1 MKTFRPLAIA
11 LTLSLVAQAAAAV
24 GMESRSQSIKSHA
37 PPGITDEF
45 YACVDRADS
54 DANAA
59 ANCLTEERTRQDGRL
74 NAKYKALLGKLSP
87 KAKDELI
94 NAERAWLKFQEKNG
108 ELESS
113 VYGSEAVAN
122 LQVTQN
128 EIFRICERAN
138 ALDDYLFMANLQ

>member
-11 LTLSLVAQAAAAV
+11 LTLSLVAQAAAAM

-74 NAKYKALLGKLSP
+74 NAKY
-87 KAKDELI
+87 
-94 NAERAWLKFQEKNG
+94 
-108 ELESS
+108 
-113 VYGSEAVAN
+113 
-122 LQVTQN
+122 
-128 EIFRICERAN
+128 
-138 ALDDYLFMANLQ
+138 